1 MVNPAKPAR
10 RQGIREFWQQM
21 HPAMR
26 RLIAIGLVEML
37 ALGLY
42 VSLISPWYKS
52 LGYEASEQG
61 LLNSILEIAGM
72 IAGITGGIL
81 ADRYGRKV
89 VYTIGQLM
97 RCAAIIM
104 LLCARSFAGLVIVS
118 VFRGLNVMQF
128 PARTAL
134 IAGYTA
140 KESRATVLGVYQ
152 TVVLV
157 ANIAAPLAAGIMAD
171 LYGISPPLLLAL
183 ALAVLAII
191 LSIPIGQTDDS
202 SRFLQRVHESPAQDS
217 GLPGHQ
223 PGSTSAQ
230 PASQQSR
237 PQPKRGK
244 VILETLIAAGRELF
258 EQSDKRILT
267 AMLMAFTINGLV
279 NGGINILLPFTVMDR
294 FSTEFTAVAG
304 LSVISSLGTALV
316 MLVGG
321 RIADLRGRRGIILV
335 TGIITPLLILLIF
348 WVNKLWQL
356 YALLMLVSMVGNL
369 ASPGIVA
376 AKMEAVDE
384 AYRASWD
391 GLVQGATSAGLAL
404 GSAASGM
411 LYALS
416 PTWAWLAVIILCGF
430 QIVCWYV
437 AFTPKHP
444 LTMEE
449 TTALL

>member
-1 MVNPAKPAR
+1 
-10 RQGIREFWQQM
+10 
-21 HPAMR
+21 
-26 RLIAIGLVEML
+26 
-37 ALGLY
+37 
-42 VSLISPWYKS
+42 
-52 LGYEASEQG
+52 
-61 LLNSILEIAGM
+61 
-72 IAGITGGIL
+72 
-81 ADRYGRKV
+81 
-89 VYTIGQLM
+89 
-97 RCAAIIM
+97 
-104 LLCARSFAGLVIVS
+104 
-118 VFRGLNVMQF
+118 
-128 PARTAL
+128 
-134 IAGYTA
+134 
-140 KESRATVLGVYQ
+140 
-152 TVVLV
+152 
-157 ANIAAPLAAGIMAD
+157 
-171 LYGISPPLLLAL
+171 
-183 ALAVLAII
+183 
-191 LSIPIGQTDDS
+191 
-202 SRFLQRVHESPAQDS
+202 
-217 GLPGHQ
+217 
-223 PGSTSAQ
+223 
-230 PASQQSR
+230 
-237 PQPKRGK
+237 QPKRGK